1 MGKIEIITPLHISS
15 GDKKI
20 CYKNNN
26 YLYDFDKLIEFLY
39 RRVDDIKDISD
50 KIAELD
56 EKTMQEDIVKKFN
69 IPLYALTNDS
79 KIYLDEKCSTF
90 AGNSANLLLT
100 QKSLNKLIIP
110 GSSIR
115 GWLNNLFLYYF
126 IDKNNYIKEYLS
138 DNMNQLSN
146 QINKI
151 TKTIGS
157 LKQIIKI
164 EDIIVDNN
172 PMVFDVK
179 RYKYRIDDK
188 NKDTI
193 PIGNVETIPM
203 NIVVNT
209 NLLDISIKDKTQ
221 YFSKIKEE
229 SLNNISNN
237 NSFENEMLKKCIED
251 YCYFITNL
259 PKVLPEINKRF
270 MLYVINKEKEFIN
283 NQTNPNVKT
292 GSLLKFYD
300 QILERLSNNEIIFQ
314 LGKFTNYFDK
324 SMGFVFGYD
333 YEKNFVK
340 YFKPGDKTTKPV
352 IRSMNLINIG
362 QEQFPLGF
370 IKIEL

>member
-26 YLYDFDKLIEFLY
+26 YLYDFDKLIESLY
-39 RRVDDIKDISD
+39 RRVDDIKYVSD
-50 KIAELD
+50 KLAKLGER
-56 EKTMQEDIVKKFN
+56 TMQGDIVKNFN
-69 IPLYALTNDS
+69 IPLYALTDDS
-79 KIYLDEKCSTF
+79 KIYLDEKSSTF
-90 AGNSANLLLT
+90 AGNNANLLLT

-138 DNMNQLSN
+138 DNMNQLSS

-157 LKQIIKI
+157 LKQFIKI

-179 RYKYRIDDK
+179 RYTYR
-188 NKDTI
+188 NTGRSNGAI

-203 NIVVNT
+203 NIVINT
-209 NLLDISIKDKTQ
+209 NLLDVSIKDKIQ
-221 YFSKIKEE
+221 YFSEIKKE

-237 NSFENEMLKKCIED
+237 NSFEFEMLTKCIED
-251 YCYFITNL
+251 YCDFITNL
-259 PKVLPEINKRF
+259 PKVLPDINKRF
-270 MLYVINKEKEFIN
+270 MTYVINKEKEFIN

-292 GSLLKFYD
+292 GFLLKFYD
-300 QILERLSNNEIIFQ
+300 QILERLANNEIIFQ

-324 SMGFVFGYD
+324 SMGFVFGYA
-333 YEKNFVK
+333 YEKNFER
-340 YFKPGDKTTKPV
+340 YFKPGDKTSKPV
-352 IRSMNLINIG
+352 IRSMNLVNIG